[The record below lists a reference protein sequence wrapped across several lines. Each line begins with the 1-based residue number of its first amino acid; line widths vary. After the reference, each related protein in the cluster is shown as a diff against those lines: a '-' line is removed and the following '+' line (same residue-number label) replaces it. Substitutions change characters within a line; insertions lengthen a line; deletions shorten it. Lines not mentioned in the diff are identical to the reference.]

1 MCWIGTHAD
10 AIGKIAE
17 KDIIAY
23 KVLYEEK
30 MPISHKFLGYYS
42 PYQEMEYKK
51 GETYKQGI
59 IPYSNSNYVNRYE
72 IKQGLHLYSDECSI
86 FITEFCSVFVVYA
99 NVKQYDETFGI
110 YNQHCA
116 TYHCNYKNGSRTPC
130 LAKCKIPAGTKY
142 YINERGEIA
151 SEKIEVISIIS
162 TQFWTKKEKFKLNHF
177 NNIL

>member
-1 MCWIGTHAD
+1 MCWIGTHEE

-23 KVLYEEK
+23 KVLHEK
-30 MPISHKFLGYYS
+30 NLPISNKFIGYFS
-42 PYQEMEYKK
+42 PYMNKEYKK
-51 GETYKQGI
+51 GETYKEQI
-59 IPYSNSNYVNRYE
+59 IPFSNFRHTNRYE
-72 IKQGLHLYSDECSI
+72 INKGLHLYSDECS
-86 FITEFCSVFVVYA
+86 VFVTELNTVFIVYA
-99 NVKQYDETFGI
+99 DTNYSTVDFGQGAV
-110 YNQHCA
+110 YPC
-116 TYHCNYKNGSRTPC
+116 YERVSMTPC

-162 TQFWTKKEKFKLNHF
+162 TQFWTKMKKFKLNHF

>member
-1 MCWIGTHAD
+1 MCWIGTHKE

-23 KVLYEEK
+23 KVLHE
-30 MPISHKFLGYYS
+30 MSLPISNKFIGYFS
-42 PYQEMEYKK
+42 PYQQMEYKK
-51 GETYKQGI
+51 GETYKEQI
-59 IPYSNSNYVNRYE
+59 IPFSNFRHTNRYE
-72 IKQGLHLYSDECSI
+72 INKGLHLYSDECSV
-86 FITEFCSVFVVYA
+86 FVTEFNTVFIVYA
-99 NVKQYDETFGI
+99 NTNYYTGDCDQ
-110 YNQHCA
+110 CA
-116 TYHCNYKNGSRTPC
+116 VYPCYERVSATPC

-162 TQFWTKKEKFKLNHF
+162 TQFWTKMKQFKLNHF